1 MISTYDPQTETIE
14 HRYAIERG
22 EHIFAPGRYPI
33 RGFRTQIVQTRQ
45 PVLVN
50 TNVAKLAARF
60 GQHTIPGTI
69 TPKSWL
75 GVPMIVGD
83 QVTGIL
89 SLQNLDRENAF
100 DESDVRLLQTLAAS
114 MSVALENAHLF
125 DETQR
130 LLNETEQRATELHI
144 INSVQEGLAQ
154 KLDLDSI
161 YALVGEKLE
170 EYFQPADLAILVYDH
185 ETDQLSAP
193 FQVENGEQITQPPY
207 NVGGKGFIGF
217 LIQNPQPLL
226 IDENMEEAAIRYQ
239 NVYSSGRGLPK
250 SALYVPIMMGDALH
264 GAIVLKDMESEYA
277 FNATDIRLLKTL
289 ANTMSIA
296 VENAKL
302 WEREALY
309 RKALEREFEIGREIQ
324 AGFLPET
331 LPQPKGWEIA
341 ASLKSARE
349 VTGDFYDVFE
359 LTDGKIGLVIADVCD
374 KGLGA
379 ALFMTLFRSLIRA
392 VSNIDFFTN
401 DEYASTI
408 DPARRIENA
417 ISLTNNYIAETHGG
431 TNMFCTIFFG
441 ILDTNSGVLK
451 YINGGHLPPVVI
463 EQGGVKE
470 KLTLTGPAVGLA
482 VGTKYTVGEVRVEPG
497 EMLFAHTDGLTDTV
511 NPAGEYFEIEEL
523 MPLFTGDQRLSDLLD
538 EVQCRLKEYASGTMQ
553 IDDITL
559 LAIRRKEQ

>member
-1 MISTYDPQTETIE
+1 M
-14 HRYAIERG
+14 
-22 EHIFAPGRYPI
+22 
-33 RGFRTQIVQTRQ
+33 
-45 PVLVN
+45 
-50 TNVAKLAARF
+50 
-60 GQHTIPGTI
+60 
-69 TPKSWL
+69 
-75 GVPMIVGD
+75 
-83 QVTGIL
+83 
-89 SLQNLDRENAF
+89 
-100 DESDVRLLQTLAAS
+100 
-114 MSVALENAHLF
+114 
-125 DETQR
+125 
-130 LLNETEQRATELHI
+130 
-144 INSVQEGLAQ
+144 
-154 KLDLDSI
+154 
-161 YALVGEKLE
+161 
-170 EYFQPADLAILVYDH
+170 
-185 ETDQLSAP
+185 
-193 FQVENGEQITQPPY
+193 
-207 NVGGKGFIGF
+207 GF

-482 VGTKYTVGEVRVEPG
+482 VGTKYSVGEVRVEPG